1 MALRNGR
8 LTATRTLN
16 LLYNKKIKKVM
27 TKNEFLE
34 KWSLPEVMIETN
46 TDFKQMLLTNI
57 SHFKYCKDSE
67 EIEKRAN
74 ALKEFV
80 SDFYSAQPNNVATFW
95 F

>member
-1 MALRNGR
+1 
-8 LTATRTLN
+8 
-16 LLYNKKIKKVM
+16 
-27 TKNEFLE
+27 
-34 KWSLPEVMIETN
+34 
-46 TDFKQMLLTNI
+46 MLLTNI